1 MISAKRKIIK
11 IASSYNLSCANH
23 EIWQMSK
30 NIEFCDFCNVKIYKM
45 GLSKTQTLQQLSN
58 SNQTGFIGFSL
69 MFSRLK
75 IKLNKIVSQLGR
87 RIKVL
92 LLSKDTARYIFL
104 NNNFVSQSSLYG
116 STQFSQIWD
125 SRIKIG
131 LNHWNKNSLIIL
143 N

>member
-1 MISAKRKIIK
+1 MHASKSLVVALVFLPVENRKKMFGYYEII
-11 IASSYNLSCANH
+11 ILS
-23 EIWQMSK
+23 
-30 NIEFCDFCNVKIYKM
+30 

-92 LLSKDTARYIFL
+92 LLSKD
-104 NNNFVSQSSLYG
+104 SS
-116 STQFSQIWD
+116 I
-125 SRIKIG
+125 
-131 LNHWNKNSLIIL
+131 
-143 N
+143 